1 MNGVDDGTDGSVE
14 DDPELGASEH
24 LRIGH
29 IAASVAR
36 HDALRLVTGQ
46 FSGAVFCLG
55 GRVYRATETI
65 DHRQ

>member
-1 MNGVDDGTDGSVE
+1 LNGVDDGSDGSVE

-36 HDALRLVTGQ
+36 CTMRYDW
-46 FSGAVFCLG
+46 
-55 GRVYRATETI
+55 
-65 DHRQ
+65 